1 MMLQQF
7 YEVNCQILEY
17 LKDQKGAAK
26 EEPHGQEVDE
36 RGFRDMHE
44 NIISKLEN
52 YESILQSSAGF
63 EKNFYHRRSN
73 MKCESSESLE
83 TIRRDLFN
91 QKIQNIITKN
101 QIVKTT
107 PTDRKAQPR
116 APGKKMVKAQKKFI
130 QFESTKRDPNLL
142 QAKSEVQHKKLEN
155 YRLEL
160 QRNVSDTQSPTS
172 NTSLDDKPRNLS
184 DRVDRP
190 APAVW
195 LNSRRPPVGSRV
207 SPKASTIITD
217 LTNSNFLKKN
227 PSNVIN
233 TISSAKLSRNNSF
246 KTANNTSGILNTWFI
261 NNKQMN
267 H

>member
-17 LKDQKGAAK
+17 LKDQKGGAK
-26 EEPHGQEVDE
+26 GEPLGKEVDE
-36 RGFRDMHE
+36 RGSRDTHE
-44 NIISKLEN
+44 NIISMLEN

-63 EKNFYHRRSN
+63 KKNLYHSRSN
-73 MKCESSESLE
+73 IKCESSESLE

-91 QKIQNIITKN
+91 QKIQNINIKN
-101 QIVKTT
+101 QIFKTT
-107 PTDRKAQPR
+107 PTDCKAQPR

-130 QFESTKRDPNLL
+130 QFESSKRDPNLL
-142 QAKSEVQHKKLEN
+142 QAKSEVQQKILEN

-160 QRNVSDTQSPTS
+160 QRNVSDTQSSTS
-172 NTSLDDKPRNLS
+172 TTGPDDKPLNLFEK
-184 DRVDRP
+184 VDRP
-190 APAVW
+190 APGVW
-195 LNSRRPPVGSRV
+195 LNSGRPPVDSKL
-207 SPKASTIITD
+207 SPRASTIITD

-227 PSNVIN
+227 PSNVIK
-233 TISSAKLSRNNSF
+233 TISTSKLSRINSF
-246 KTANNTSGILNTWFI
+246 KTANNTSAILNTWFI